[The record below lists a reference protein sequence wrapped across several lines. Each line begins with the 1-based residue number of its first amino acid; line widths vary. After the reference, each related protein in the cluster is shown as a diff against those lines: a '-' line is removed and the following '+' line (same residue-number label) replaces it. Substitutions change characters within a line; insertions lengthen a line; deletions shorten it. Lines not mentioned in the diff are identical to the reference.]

1 MYTNFIGYIC
11 KDILSTLSNS
21 YIMRRNHY
29 IIIIAAL
36 ILSLMACNRKPI
48 TTQEQSKAERLLNV
62 ASELTAMSRPDSA
75 LTLLD
80 SVLNLNGI
88 DDTVHAMA
96 VGEKANNMLIL
107 GRMADALPLC
117 RQAIS
122 EGERIGSDEVLINQ
136 YSTCGIVYRRLGLA
150 DSAMWAYQHGIEVSK
165 RVGLKDY
172 VANLYNNIAVMY
184 VETDRLREGISYA
197 DEAMRWA
204 TEANDTIELF
214 SALATKAS
222 ALLKQ
227 DNYRDAR
234 QTIAPHFDEILST
247 GSTPLALKTASPMLQ
262 SCVKLG
268 LLDEADRYLRQL
280 QPVMQKVEPASNG
293 SLGILEI
300 EAALMH
306 ARHNYKDEL
315 ALWNRIETLC
325 KTNQGVPQ
333 QRIMWSKAEC
343 MRLTGNTADALRY
356 MIEAYNI
363 ADSTKNSGVSRQLSE
378 FSVRYNT
385 QQKELQ
391 IVKLSKEKATERAR
405 FMTVVLVLAITT
417 MLLAFGIVVILYKRR
432 IANQRY
438 ELNLRRKYIE
448 GLESERARLARELHD
463 GVCNDLLGLQMLMAT
478 GDKQQTIPILKDIM
492 IGVRQISHDL
502 MPPRFAHADI
512 AQVAADYVTHYPL
525 ANCNINFQ
533 STDTDRWKH
542 IDQAKAFEIYRIIQE
557 LMGNIAKHAKAHII
571 NVSMTYEKWG
581 QIVLAV
587 ENDGAEPQLK
597 DSANGIGL
605 HTTADRVLAMNG
617 EIKRSEA
624 NGMYKV
630 EIKLN

>member
-1 MYTNFIGYIC
+1 
-11 KDILSTLSNS
+11 
-21 YIMRRNHY
+21 MRRHLNL
-29 IIIIAAL
+29 IIFATL
-36 ILSLMACNRKPI
+36 IVSLAACNSKP
-48 TTQEQSKAERLLNV
+48 TVTQEQSKAESLLNA

-122 EGERIGSDEVLINQ
+122 EGERIGNDEVLINQ

-172 VANLYNNIAVMY
+172 VANLYNNIAVMF
-184 VETDRLREGISYA
+184 VETDRLKEGISYA
-197 DEAMRWA
+197 EEATRWA
-204 TEANDTIELF
+204 TEAKDTVELF

-227 DNYRDAR
+227 NDYKGAR
-234 QTIAPHFDEILST
+234 HTIVPHFDEILGT

-268 LLDEADRYLRQL
+268 LIDEADSYLRKL

-306 ARHNYKDEL
+306 AQHNYMGEL

-343 MRLTGNTADALRY
+343 MRLTGNTNEALRY
-356 MIEAYNI
+356 MREAYNI
-363 ADSTKNSGVSRQLSE
+363 ADSTKNSDVNRQLSE

-391 IVKLSKEKATERAR
+391 IVKLNQEKATERAR
-405 FMTVVLVLAITT
+405 LMTVVLVLAVTS
-417 MLLAFGIVVILYKRR
+417 MLLAFGIILILYKRR

-463 GVCNDLLGLQMLMAT
+463 GVCNDLLGLQILMT
-478 GDKQQTIPILKDIM
+478 TSDKEQTIPILKDIM

-512 AQVAADYVTHYPL
+512 AKVAADYVTHYPL
-525 ANCNINFQ
+525 ANCKINFQ
-533 STDTDRWKH
+533 ATDTDRWQH
-542 IDQAKAFEIYRIIQE
+542 IDQAKAFEIYRIVQE
-557 LMGNIAKHAKAHII
+557 LMGNIAKHANAHII
-571 NVSMTYEKWG
+571 NVYMTYEKCG
-581 QIVLAV
+581 QIVLEV
-587 ENDGAEPQLK
+587 ENDGTQPQLK
-597 DSANGIGL
+597 DSTNGIGL
-605 HTTADRVLAMNG
+605 YTTTDRVLGMNG
-617 EIKRSEA
+617 EIKRSET

-630 EIKLN
+630 EIKLNS

>member
-1 MYTNFIGYIC
+1 
-11 KDILSTLSNS
+11 
-21 YIMRRNHY
+21 MRRHLRL
-29 IIIIAAL
+29 IIFATL
-36 ILSLMACNRKPI
+36 IVSLAACNSKP
-48 TTQEQSKAERLLNV
+48 TVTQEQSKAESLLNA

-122 EGERIGSDEVLINQ
+122 EGERIGNDEVLINQ

-172 VANLYNNIAVMY
+172 VANLYNNIAVMF
-184 VETDRLREGISYA
+184 VETDRLKEGISYA
-197 DEAMRWA
+197 EEATRWA
-204 TEANDTIELF
+204 TEAKDTVELF

-227 DNYRDAR
+227 NDYKGAR
-234 QTIAPHFDEILST
+234 HTIVPHFDEILGT

-268 LLDEADRYLRQL
+268 LIDEADSYLRKL

-306 ARHNYKDEL
+306 AQHNYMGEL

-343 MRLTGNTADALRY
+343 MRLTGNTNEALRY
-356 MIEAYNI
+356 MREAYNI
-363 ADSTKNSGVSRQLSE
+363 ADSTKNSDVNRHLSE

-391 IVKLSKEKATERAR
+391 IVKLNQEKATERAR
-405 FMTVVLVLAITT
+405 LMTIVLVLAVTS
-417 MLLAFGIVVILYKRR
+417 MLLAFGIVLILYKRR

-463 GVCNDLLGLQMLMAT
+463 GVCNDLLGLQILMT
-478 GDKQQTIPILKDIM
+478 TSDKEQTIPILKDIM

-512 AQVAADYVTHYPL
+512 AKVAADYVTHYPL
-525 ANCNINFQ
+525 ANCKINFQ
-533 STDTDRWKH
+533 ATDTDRWQH
-542 IDQAKAFEIYRIIQE
+542 IDQAKAFEIYRIVQE
-557 LMGNIAKHAKAHII
+557 LMGNIAKHANAHII
-571 NVSMTYEKWG
+571 NVYMTYEKWG
-581 QIVLAV
+581 QIVLEV
-587 ENDGAEPQLK
+587 ENDGAQPQLK
-597 DSANGIGL
+597 DSTNGIGL
-605 HTTADRVLAMNG
+605 YTTTDRVLGMNG
-617 EIKRSEA
+617 EIKRSEN

-630 EIKLN
+630 EIKLNS

>member
-1 MYTNFIGYIC
+1 
-11 KDILSTLSNS
+11 
-21 YIMRRNHY
+21 MRRHLHL
-29 IIIIAAL
+29 IILATL
-36 ILSLMACNRKPI
+36 IVSLAACNSKP
-48 TTQEQSKAERLLNV
+48 TVTQEQSKAESLLNA

-107 GRMADALPLC
+107 GRMTDALPLC

-172 VANLYNNIAVMY
+172 VANLYNNIAVMF
-184 VETDRLREGISYA
+184 VETDRLKEGISYA
-197 DEAMRWA
+197 EEATRWA
-204 TEANDTIELF
+204 TEAKDTVELF

-227 DNYRDAR
+227 NDYKGAR
-234 QTIAPHFDEILST
+234 HTIVPHFDEILGT

-268 LLDEADRYLRQL
+268 LIDEADSYLRKL

-306 ARHNYKDEL
+306 AQHNYMGEL

-343 MRLTGNTADALRY
+343 MRLTGNTNEALRY
-356 MIEAYNI
+356 MREAYNI
-363 ADSTKNSGVSRQLSE
+363 ADSTKNSDVNRQLSE

-391 IVKLSKEKATERAR
+391 IVKLNQEKATERAR
-405 FMTVVLVLAITT
+405 LMTVVLVLAVTS
-417 MLLAFGIVVILYKRR
+417 MLLAFGIVLILYKRR

-463 GVCNDLLGLQMLMAT
+463 GVCNDLLGLQILMT
-478 GDKQQTIPILKDIM
+478 TSDKEQTIPILKDIM

-512 AQVAADYVTHYPL
+512 AKVAADYVTHYPL
-525 ANCNINFQ
+525 TNCKINFQ
-533 STDTDRWKH
+533 ATDTDRWQH
-542 IDQAKAFEIYRIIQE
+542 IDQAKAFEIYRIVQE
-557 LMGNIAKHAKAHII
+557 LMGNIAKHANAHII
-571 NVSMTYEKWG
+571 NVYMTYEKWG
-581 QIVLAV
+581 QIVLEV
-587 ENDGAEPQLK
+587 ENDGAQPQLK
-597 DSANGIGL
+597 DSTNGIGL
-605 HTTADRVLAMNG
+605 YTTTDRVLGMNG
-617 EIKRSEA
+617 EIKRSET

-630 EIKLN
+630 EIKLNS

>member
-1 MYTNFIGYIC
+1 
-11 KDILSTLSNS
+11 
-21 YIMRRNHY
+21 MRRHLRL
-29 IIIIAAL
+29 IILATL
-36 ILSLMACNRKPI
+36 IVSLAACNSKP
-48 TTQEQSKAERLLNV
+48 TVTQEQSKAESLLNA

-122 EGERIGSDEVLINQ
+122 EGERIGNDEVLINQ

-172 VANLYNNIAVMY
+172 VANLYNNIAVMF
-184 VETDRLREGISYA
+184 VETDRLKEGISYA
-197 DEAMRWA
+197 EEATRWA
-204 TEANDTIELF
+204 TEAKDTVELF

-227 DNYRDAR
+227 NDYKGAR
-234 QTIAPHFDEILST
+234 HTIVPHFDEILGT

-268 LLDEADRYLRQL
+268 LIDEADSYLRKL

-306 ARHNYKDEL
+306 AQHNYMGEL

-343 MRLTGNTADALRY
+343 MRLTGNTNEALRY
-356 MIEAYNI
+356 MREAYNI
-363 ADSTKNSGVSRQLSE
+363 ADSTKNSDVNRQLSE

-391 IVKLSKEKATERAR
+391 IVKLNQEKATERAR
-405 FMTVVLVLAITT
+405 LMTVVLVLAVTS
-417 MLLAFGIVVILYKRR
+417 MLLTFGIVLILYKRR

-463 GVCNDLLGLQMLMAT
+463 GVCNDLLGLQILMT
-478 GDKQQTIPILKDIM
+478 TSDKEQTIPILKDIM

-512 AQVAADYVTHYPL
+512 AKVAADYVTHYPL
-525 ANCNINFQ
+525 ANCKINFQ
-533 STDTDRWKH
+533 ATDTDRWQH
-542 IDQAKAFEIYRIIQE
+542 IDQAKAFEIYRIVQE
-557 LMGNIAKHAKAHII
+557 LMGNIAKHANAHII

-581 QIVLAV
+581 QIVLEV
-587 ENDGAEPQLK
+587 ENDGALPQLK
-597 DSANGIGL
+597 DSPNGIGL
-605 HTTADRVLAMNG
+605 YTTTDRVLGMNG
-617 EIKRSEA
+617 EIKRSET

-630 EIKLN
+630 EIKLNS

>member
-1 MYTNFIGYIC
+1 
-11 KDILSTLSNS
+11 
-21 YIMRRNHY
+21 MRRHLNL
-29 IIIIAAL
+29 IIIATL
-36 ILSLMACNRKPI
+36 IVSLAACNSKP
-48 TTQEQSKAERLLNV
+48 TVTQEQSKAESLLNA

-172 VANLYNNIAVMY
+172 VANLYNNIAVMF
-184 VETDRLREGISYA
+184 VETDRLKEGISYA
-197 DEAMRWA
+197 EEATRWA
-204 TEANDTIELF
+204 TEAKDTVELF

-227 DNYRDAR
+227 NDYKGAR
-234 QTIAPHFDEILST
+234 HTIVPHFDEILGT

-268 LLDEADRYLRQL
+268 LIDEADSYLRKL

-306 ARHNYKDEL
+306 AQHNYMGEL

-343 MRLTGNTADALRY
+343 MRLTGNTNEALRY
-356 MIEAYNI
+356 MREAYNI
-363 ADSTKNSGVSRQLSE
+363 ADSTKNSDVNRQLSE

-391 IVKLSKEKATERAR
+391 IVKLNQEKATERAR
-405 FMTVVLVLAITT
+405 LMTVVLVLAVTS
-417 MLLAFGIVVILYKRR
+417 MLLAFGIVLILYKRR

-463 GVCNDLLGLQMLMAT
+463 GVCNDLLGLQILMT
-478 GDKQQTIPILKDIM
+478 TSDKEQTIPILKDIM

-512 AQVAADYVTHYPL
+512 AKVAADYVTHYPL
-525 ANCNINFQ
+525 TNCKINFQ
-533 STDTDRWKH
+533 ATDTDRWQH
-542 IDQAKAFEIYRIIQE
+542 IDQAKAFEIYRIVQE
-557 LMGNIAKHAKAHII
+557 LMGNIAKHANANII
-571 NVSMTYEKWG
+571 NVYMTYEKWG
-581 QIVLAV
+581 QIVLEV
-587 ENDGAEPQLK
+587 ENDGAQPQLK
-597 DSANGIGL
+597 DSTNGIGL
-605 HTTADRVLAMNG
+605 YTTTDRVLGMNG
-617 EIKRSEA
+617 EIKRSET

-630 EIKLN
+630 EIKLNS

>member
-1 MYTNFIGYIC
+1 
-11 KDILSTLSNS
+11 
-21 YIMRRNHY
+21 MRRHLRL
-29 IIIIAAL
+29 IILATL
-36 ILSLMACNRKPI
+36 IVSLAACNSKP
-48 TTQEQSKAERLLNV
+48 TVTQEQSKAESLLNA

-122 EGERIGSDEVLINQ
+122 EGERIGNDEVLINQ

-172 VANLYNNIAVMY
+172 VANLYNNIAVMF
-184 VETDRLREGISYA
+184 VETDRLKEGISYA
-197 DEAMRWA
+197 EEATRWA
-204 TEANDTIELF
+204 TEAKDTVELF

-227 DNYRDAR
+227 NDYKGAR
-234 QTIAPHFDEILST
+234 HTIVPHFDEILGT

-262 SCVKLG
+262 SCIKLG
-268 LLDEADRYLRQL
+268 LIGEADSYLRKL

-306 ARHNYKDEL
+306 AQHNYMGEL

-343 MRLTGNTADALRY
+343 MRLTGNTNEALRY
-356 MIEAYNI
+356 MREAYNI
-363 ADSTKNSGVSRQLSE
+363 ADSTKNSDVNRQLSE

-391 IVKLSKEKATERAR
+391 IVKLNQEKATERAR
-405 FMTVVLVLAITT
+405 LMTVVLVLAVTS
-417 MLLAFGIVVILYKRR
+417 MLLAFGIVLILYKRR

-463 GVCNDLLGLQMLMAT
+463 GVCNDLLGLQILMT
-478 GDKQQTIPILKDIM
+478 TSDKEQTIPILKDIM

-512 AQVAADYVTHYPL
+512 AKVAADYVTHYPL
-525 ANCNINFQ
+525 ANCKINFHA
-533 STDTDRWKH
+533 TDTERWQH
-542 IDQAKAFEIYRIIQE
+542 IDQAKAFEIYRIVQE
-557 LMGNIAKHAKAHII
+557 LMGNIAKHANAHII
-571 NVSMTYEKWG
+571 NVYMTYEKWG
-581 QIVLAV
+581 QIVLEV
-587 ENDGAEPQLK
+587 ENDGAQPQLK
-597 DSANGIGL
+597 DSTNGIGL
-605 HTTADRVLAMNG
+605 YTTTDRVLGMNG
-617 EIKRSEA
+617 EIKRSET

-630 EIKLN
+630 EIKLNS

>member
-1 MYTNFIGYIC
+1 
-11 KDILSTLSNS
+11 
-21 YIMRRNHY
+21 MRRHLRL
-29 IIIIAAL
+29 IILATLIA
-36 ILSLMACNRKPI
+36 SLAACNSKP
-48 TTQEQSKAERLLNV
+48 TVTQEQSKAESLLNA

-122 EGERIGSDEVLINQ
+122 EGERIGNDEVLINQ

-172 VANLYNNIAVMY
+172 VANLYNNIAVMF
-184 VETDRLREGISYA
+184 VETDRLKEGISYA
-197 DEAMRWA
+197 EEATRWA
-204 TEANDTIELF
+204 TEAKDTVELF

-227 DNYRDAR
+227 NDYKGAR
-234 QTIAPHFDEILST
+234 QTIAPHFDKILGT

-268 LLDEADRYLRQL
+268 LIDEADSYLRKL

-306 ARHNYKDEL
+306 AQHNYMGEL

-343 MRLTGNTADALRY
+343 MRLTGNTNEALRY
-356 MIEAYNI
+356 MREAYNI
-363 ADSTKNSGVSRQLSE
+363 ADSTKNSNVNRQLSE

-391 IVKLSKEKATERAR
+391 IVKLNQEKATERAR
-405 FMTVVLVLAITT
+405 LMTIVLVLAVTS
-417 MLLAFGIVVILYKRR
+417 MLLAFGIILILYKRR

-463 GVCNDLLGLQMLMAT
+463 GVCNDLLGLQILMT
-478 GDKQQTIPILKDIM
+478 TSDKEQTIPILKDIM

-512 AQVAADYVTHYPL
+512 AKVAADYVTHYPL
-525 ANCNINFQ
+525 ANCKINFQ
-533 STDTDRWKH
+533 ATDTDRWQH
-542 IDQAKAFEIYRIIQE
+542 IDQAKAFEIYRIVQE
-557 LMGNIAKHAKAHII
+557 LMGNIAKHANAHII

-581 QIVLAV
+581 QIVLEV
-587 ENDGAEPQLK
+587 ENDGAQPQLK
-597 DSANGIGL
+597 DSPNGIGL
-605 HTTADRVLAMNG
+605 YTTTDRVLGMNG
-617 EIKRSEA
+617 EIKRSET

-630 EIKLN
+630 EIKLNS

>member
-1 MYTNFIGYIC
+1 
-11 KDILSTLSNS
+11 
-21 YIMRRNHY
+21 MRRHLHL
-29 IIIIAAL
+29 IILATL
-36 ILSLMACNRKPI
+36 IVSLAACNSKP
-48 TTQEQSKAERLLNV
+48 TVTQEQSKAESLLNA

-80 SVLNLNGI
+80 SVLSLNGI

-96 VGEKANNMLIL
+96 IGEKANNMLIL

-122 EGERIGSDEVLINQ
+122 EGERIRNDEILINQ

-172 VANLYNNIAVMY
+172 VANLYNNIAVMF
-184 VETDRLREGISYA
+184 VETDRLKEGISYA
-197 DEAMRWA
+197 EEATRWA
-204 TEANDTIELF
+204 TEAKDTVELF

-227 DNYRDAR
+227 NDYKGAR
-234 QTIAPHFDEILST
+234 QTIAPHFDEILGT

-262 SCVKLG
+262 SCIKLG
-268 LLDEADRYLRQL
+268 LIDEADSYLRKL

-306 ARHNYKDEL
+306 AQHNYMGEL

-343 MRLTGNTADALRY
+343 MRLTGNTNEALRY
-356 MIEAYNI
+356 MREAYNI
-363 ADSTKNSGVSRQLSE
+363 ADSTKNSDVNRQLSE

-391 IVKLSKEKATERAR
+391 IVKLNQEKATERAR
-405 FMTVVLVLAITT
+405 LMTVVLVLAVTS
-417 MLLAFGIVVILYKRR
+417 MLLAFGIVLILYKRR

-463 GVCNDLLGLQMLMAT
+463 GVCNDLLGLQILMT
-478 GDKQQTIPILKDIM
+478 TSDKEQTIPILKDIM

-512 AQVAADYVTHYPL
+512 AKVAADYVTHYPL
-525 ANCNINFQ
+525 ANCKINFQ
-533 STDTDRWKH
+533 ATDTDRWQH
-542 IDQAKAFEIYRIIQE
+542 IDQAKAFEIYRIVQE
-557 LMGNIAKHAKAHII
+557 LMGNIAKHANAHII

-581 QIVLAV
+581 QIVLEV
-587 ENDGAEPQLK
+587 ENDGAQPQLN
-597 DSANGIGL
+597 DSPNGIGL
-605 HTTADRVLAMNG
+605 YTTTDRVLGMNG
-617 EIKRSEA
+617 EIKRSET

-630 EIKLN
+630 EIKLNS

>member
-1 MYTNFIGYIC
+1 
-11 KDILSTLSNS
+11 
-21 YIMRRNHY
+21 MRRHLRL
-29 IIIIAAL
+29 IILATL
-36 ILSLMACNRKPI
+36 IVSLAACNSKP
-48 TTQEQSKAERLLNV
+48 TVTQEQSKAESLLNA

-172 VANLYNNIAVMY
+172 VANLYNNIAVMF
-184 VETDRLREGISYA
+184 VETDRLKEGISYA
-197 DEAMRWA
+197 EEATRWA
-204 TEANDTIELF
+204 TEAKDTVELF

-227 DNYRDAR
+227 NDYKGAR
-234 QTIAPHFDEILST
+234 HTIVPHFDEILGT

-262 SCVKLG
+262 SCIKLG
-268 LLDEADRYLRQL
+268 LIDEADSYLRKL

-306 ARHNYKDEL
+306 AQHNYMGEL

-343 MRLTGNTADALRY
+343 MRLTGNTNEALRY
-356 MIEAYNI
+356 MREAYNI
-363 ADSTKNSGVSRQLSE
+363 ADSTKNSDVNRQLSE

-391 IVKLSKEKATERAR
+391 IVKLNQEKATERAR
-405 FMTVVLVLAITT
+405 LMTVVLVLAVTS
-417 MLLAFGIVVILYKRR
+417 MLLAFGIILILYKRR

-463 GVCNDLLGLQMLMAT
+463 GVCNDLLGLQILMT
-478 GDKQQTIPILKDIM
+478 TSDKEQTIPILKDIM

-512 AQVAADYVTHYPL
+512 AKVAADYVTHYPL
-525 ANCNINFQ
+525 ANCKINFQ
-533 STDTDRWKH
+533 ATDTDRWQH
-542 IDQAKAFEIYRIIQE
+542 IDQAKAFEIYRIVQE
-557 LMGNIAKHAKAHII
+557 LMGNIAKHANAHII
-571 NVSMTYEKWG
+571 NVYMTYEKWG
-581 QIVLAV
+581 QIVLEV
-587 ENDGAEPQLK
+587 ENDGAQPQLK
-597 DSANGIGL
+597 DSTNGIGL
-605 HTTADRVLAMNG
+605 YTTTDRVLGMNG
-617 EIKRSEA
+617 EIKRSQT

-630 EIKLN
+630 EIKLNS

>member
-1 MYTNFIGYIC
+1 
-11 KDILSTLSNS
+11 
-21 YIMRRNHY
+21 MRRHLRL
-29 IIIIAAL
+29 IILATL
-36 ILSLMACNRKPI
+36 IVSLAACNSKP
-48 TTQEQSKAERLLNV
+48 TVTQEQSKAESLLNA

-107 GRMADALPLC
+107 GRMTDALPLC

-172 VANLYNNIAVMY
+172 VANLYNNIAVMF
-184 VETDRLREGISYA
+184 VETDRLKEGISYA
-197 DEAMRWA
+197 EEATRWA
-204 TEANDTIELF
+204 TEAKDTVELF

-227 DNYRDAR
+227 NDYKGAR
-234 QTIAPHFDEILST
+234 HTIVPHFDEILGT

-262 SCVKLG
+262 SCIKLG
-268 LLDEADRYLRQL
+268 LIDEADSYLRKL
-280 QPVMQKVEPASNG
+280 QHVMQKVEPASNG

-306 ARHNYKDEL
+306 AQHNYMGEL

-343 MRLTGNTADALRY
+343 MRLTGNTNEALRY
-356 MIEAYNI
+356 MSEAYNI
-363 ADSTKNSGVSRQLSE
+363 ADSTKNSDVNRQLSE

-391 IVKLSKEKATERAR
+391 IVKLNQEKATERAR
-405 FMTVVLVLAITT
+405 LMTVVLVLAVTS
-417 MLLAFGIVVILYKRR
+417 MLLAFGIVLILYKRR

-448 GLESERARLARELHD
+448 GLENERARLARELHD
-463 GVCNDLLGLQMLMAT
+463 GVCNDLLGLQILMT
-478 GDKQQTIPILKDIM
+478 TSDKEQTIPILKDIM

-512 AQVAADYVTHYPL
+512 AKVAADYVTHYPL
-525 ANCNINFQ
+525 ANCKINFQ
-533 STDTDRWKH
+533 ATDTDRWQH
-542 IDQAKAFEIYRIIQE
+542 IDQAKAFEIYRIVQE
-557 LMGNIAKHAKAHII
+557 LMGNIAKHANAHII
-571 NVSMTYEKWG
+571 NVYMTYEKWE
-581 QIVLAV
+581 QIVLEV
-587 ENDGAEPQLK
+587 ENDGAQPQLK
-597 DSANGIGL
+597 DSTNGIGL
-605 HTTADRVLAMNG
+605 YTTTDRVLGMNG
-617 EIKRSEA
+617 EIKRSET

-630 EIKLN
+630 EIKLNS

>member
-1 MYTNFIGYIC
+1 
-11 KDILSTLSNS
+11 
-21 YIMRRNHY
+21 MRRHLRL
-29 IIIIAAL
+29 IILATL
-36 ILSLMACNRKPI
+36 IVSLAACNSKP
-48 TTQEQSKAERLLNV
+48 TVTQEQSKAESLLNA

-107 GRMADALPLC
+107 GRMTDALPLC

-122 EGERIGSDEVLINQ
+122 EGERIGNDEVLINQ

-172 VANLYNNIAVMY
+172 VANLYNNIAVMF
-184 VETDRLREGISYA
+184 VETDRLKEGISYA
-197 DEAMRWA
+197 EEATRWA
-204 TEANDTIELF
+204 TEAKDTVELF

-227 DNYRDAR
+227 NDYKGAR
-234 QTIAPHFDEILST
+234 HTIVPHFDEILGT

-262 SCVKLG
+262 SCIKLG
-268 LLDEADRYLRQL
+268 LIDEADSYLRKL

-306 ARHNYKDEL
+306 AQHNYMGEL

-343 MRLTGNTADALRY
+343 MRLTGNTNEALRY
-356 MIEAYNI
+356 MREAYNI
-363 ADSTKNSGVSRQLSE
+363 ADSTKNSDVNRQLSE

-391 IVKLSKEKATERAR
+391 IVKLNQEKATERAR
-405 FMTVVLVLAITT
+405 LMTVVLVLAVTS
-417 MLLAFGIVVILYKRR
+417 MLLAFGIVLILYKRR

-463 GVCNDLLGLQMLMAT
+463 GVCNDLLGLQILMT
-478 GDKQQTIPILKDIM
+478 TSDKEQTIPILKDIM

-512 AQVAADYVTHYPL
+512 AKVAADYVTHYPL
-525 ANCNINFQ
+525 ANCKINFQ
-533 STDTDRWKH
+533 ATDTDRWQH
-542 IDQAKAFEIYRIIQE
+542 IDQAKAFEIYRIVQE
-557 LMGNIAKHAKAHII
+557 LMGNIAKHANAHII
-571 NVSMTYEKWG
+571 NVYMTYEKWG
-581 QIVLAV
+581 QIVLEI
-587 ENDGAEPQLK
+587 ENDGDQPQLK
-597 DSANGIGL
+597 DSTNGIGL
-605 HTTADRVLAMNG
+605 YTTTDRVLGMNG
-617 EIKRSEA
+617 EIKRSQT

-630 EIKLN
+630 EIKLNS

>member
-1 MYTNFIGYIC
+1 
-11 KDILSTLSNS
+11 
-21 YIMRRNHY
+21 MRRHLNL
-29 IIIIAAL
+29 IIFATL
-36 ILSLMACNRKPI
+36 IVSLAACNSKP
-48 TTQEQSKAERLLNV
+48 TVTQEQSKAESLLNA

-122 EGERIGSDEVLINQ
+122 EGERIGNDEVLINQ

-172 VANLYNNIAVMY
+172 VANLYNNIAVMF
-184 VETDRLREGISYA
+184 VETDRLKEGISYA
-197 DEAMRWA
+197 EEATRWA
-204 TEANDTIELF
+204 TEAKDTVELF

-227 DNYRDAR
+227 NDYKGAR
-234 QTIAPHFDEILST
+234 HTIVPHFDEILGT

-262 SCVKLG
+262 SCIKLG
-268 LLDEADRYLRQL
+268 LIDEADSYLRKL

-293 SLGILEI
+293 SLSILEI

-306 ARHNYKDEL
+306 AQHNYKGEL

-343 MRLTGNTADALRY
+343 MRLTGNTNEALRY
-356 MIEAYNI
+356 MREAYNI
-363 ADSTKNSGVSRQLSE
+363 ADSTKNSDVNRQLSE

-391 IVKLSKEKATERAR
+391 IVKLNQEKATERAR
-405 FMTVVLVLAITT
+405 LMTVVLVLAVTS
-417 MLLAFGIVVILYKRR
+417 MLLAFGIVLILYKRR

-463 GVCNDLLGLQMLMAT
+463 GVCNDLLGLQILMT
-478 GDKQQTIPILKDIM
+478 TSDKEQTIPILKDIM

-512 AQVAADYVTHYPL
+512 AKVAADYVTHYPL
-525 ANCNINFQ
+525 ANCKINFQ
-533 STDTDRWKH
+533 ATDTDRWQH
-542 IDQAKAFEIYRIIQE
+542 IDQAKAFEIYRIVQE
-557 LMGNIAKHAKAHII
+557 LMGNIAKHANAHII

-581 QIVLAV
+581 QIVLEV
-587 ENDGAEPQLK
+587 ENDGAQPQLK
-597 DSANGIGL
+597 DSPNGIGL
-605 HTTADRVLAMNG
+605 YTTTDRVLGMNG
-617 EIKRSEA
+617 EIKRSET

-630 EIKLN
+630 EIKLNS

>member
-1 MYTNFIGYIC
+1 
-11 KDILSTLSNS
+11 
-21 YIMRRNHY
+21 MRRHLNL
-29 IIIIAAL
+29 IIFATL
-36 ILSLMACNRKPI
+36 IVSLAACNSKP
-48 TTQEQSKAERLLNV
+48 TVTQEQSKAESLLNA

-122 EGERIGSDEVLINQ
+122 EGERIGNDEVLINQ

-172 VANLYNNIAVMY
+172 VANLYNNIAVMF
-184 VETDRLREGISYA
+184 VETDRLKEGISYA
-197 DEAMRWA
+197 EEATRWA
-204 TEANDTIELF
+204 TEAKDTVELF

-227 DNYRDAR
+227 NDYKGAR
-234 QTIAPHFDEILST
+234 HTIVPHFDEILGT

-262 SCVKLG
+262 SCIKLG
-268 LLDEADRYLRQL
+268 LIDEADSYLRKL

-306 ARHNYKDEL
+306 AQHNYMGEL

-343 MRLTGNTADALRY
+343 MRLTGNTNEALRY
-356 MIEAYNI
+356 MREAYNI
-363 ADSTKNSGVSRQLSE
+363 ADSTKNSDVNRQLSE

-391 IVKLSKEKATERAR
+391 IVKLNQEKATERAR
-405 FMTVVLVLAITT
+405 LMTVVLVLAVTSI
-417 MLLAFGIVVILYKRR
+417 LLAFGIVLILYKRR

-463 GVCNDLLGLQMLMAT
+463 GVCNDLLGLQILMT
-478 GDKQQTIPILKDIM
+478 TSDKEQTIPILKDIM

-512 AQVAADYVTHYPL
+512 AKVAADYVTHYPL
-525 ANCNINFQ
+525 ANCKINFQ
-533 STDTDRWKH
+533 ATDTDRWQH
-542 IDQAKAFEIYRIIQE
+542 IDQAKAFEIYRIVQE
-557 LMGNIAKHAKAHII
+557 LMGNIAKHANAHII

-581 QIVLAV
+581 QIVLEV
-587 ENDGAEPQLK
+587 ENDGAQPQLK
-597 DSANGIGL
+597 DSPNGIGL
-605 HTTADRVLAMNG
+605 YTTTDRVLGMNG
-617 EIKRSEA
+617 EIKRSET

-630 EIKLN
+630 EIKLNS

>member
-1 MYTNFIGYIC
+1 
-11 KDILSTLSNS
+11 
-21 YIMRRNHY
+21 MRRHLRL
-29 IIIIAAL
+29 IILTTL
-36 ILSLMACNRKPI
+36 IVSLAACNSKP
-48 TTQEQSKAERLLNV
+48 TVTQEQSKAESLLNA

-107 GRMADALPLC
+107 GRMTDALPLC

-122 EGERIGSDEVLINQ
+122 EGERIGNDEVLINQ

-172 VANLYNNIAVMY
+172 VANLYNNIAVMF
-184 VETDRLREGISYA
+184 VETDRLKEGISYA
-197 DEAMRWA
+197 EEAKRWA
-204 TEANDTIELF
+204 TEAKDTVELF

-227 DNYRDAR
+227 NDYKGAR
-234 QTIAPHFDEILST
+234 HTIVPHFDEILGT

-262 SCVKLG
+262 SCIKLG
-268 LLDEADRYLRQL
+268 LIDEADSYLRKL

-306 ARHNYKDEL
+306 AQHNYMGEL

-343 MRLTGNTADALRY
+343 MRLTGNTNEALRY
-356 MIEAYNI
+356 MREAYNI
-363 ADSTKNSGVSRQLSE
+363 ADSTKNSDVNRQLSE

-391 IVKLSKEKATERAR
+391 IVKLNQEKATERAR
-405 FMTVVLVLAITT
+405 LMTVVLVLAVTS
-417 MLLAFGIVVILYKRR
+417 MLLAFGIVLILYKRR

-463 GVCNDLLGLQMLMAT
+463 GVCNDLLGLQILMT
-478 GDKQQTIPILKDIM
+478 TSDKEQTIPILKDIM

-512 AQVAADYVTHYPL
+512 AKVAADYVTHYPL
-525 ANCNINFQ
+525 ANCKINFQ
-533 STDTDRWKH
+533 ATDTDRWQH
-542 IDQAKAFEIYRIIQE
+542 IDQAKAFEIYRIVQE
-557 LMGNIAKHAKAHII
+557 LMGNIAKHANAHII
-571 NVSMTYEKWG
+571 NVYMTYEKWG
-581 QIVLAV
+581 QIVLEV
-587 ENDGAEPQLK
+587 ENDGAQPQLK
-597 DSANGIGL
+597 DSTNGIGL
-605 HTTADRVLAMNG
+605 YTTTDRVLGMNG
-617 EIKRSEA
+617 EIKRSET

-630 EIKLN
+630 EIKLNS

>member
-1 MYTNFIGYIC
+1 
-11 KDILSTLSNS
+11 
-21 YIMRRNHY
+21 MRRHLNL
-29 IIIIAAL
+29 IIFATL
-36 ILSLMACNRKPI
+36 IVSLAACNSKP
-48 TTQEQSKAERLLNV
+48 TVTQEQSKAESLLNA

-122 EGERIGSDEVLINQ
+122 EGERIGNDEVLINQ

-172 VANLYNNIAVMY
+172 VANLYNNIAVMF
-184 VETDRLREGISYA
+184 VETDRLKEGISYA
-197 DEAMRWA
+197 EEATRWA
-204 TEANDTIELF
+204 TEAKDTVELF

-227 DNYRDAR
+227 NDYKGAR
-234 QTIAPHFDEILST
+234 QTIVPHFDEILRT

-262 SCVKLG
+262 SCIKLG
-268 LLDEADRYLRQL
+268 LIDEADSYLRKL

-306 ARHNYKDEL
+306 AQHNYMGEL

-343 MRLTGNTADALRY
+343 MRLTGNTNEALRY
-356 MIEAYNI
+356 MREAYNI
-363 ADSTKNSGVSRQLSE
+363 ADSTKNSDVNRQLSE

-391 IVKLSKEKATERAR
+391 IVKLNQEKATERAR
-405 FMTVVLVLAITT
+405 LMTVVLVLAVTS
-417 MLLAFGIVVILYKRR
+417 MLLAFGIVLILYKRR

-448 GLESERARLARELHD
+448 GLENERARLARELHD
-463 GVCNDLLGLQMLMAT
+463 GVCNDLLGLQILMT
-478 GDKQQTIPILKDIM
+478 TSDKEQTIPILKDIM

-512 AQVAADYVTHYPL
+512 AKVAADYVTHYPL
-525 ANCNINFQ
+525 ANCKINFQ
-533 STDTDRWKH
+533 ATDTDRWQH
-542 IDQAKAFEIYRIIQE
+542 IDQAKAFEIYRIVQE
-557 LMGNIAKHAKAHII
+557 LMGNIAKHANAHII
-571 NVSMTYEKWG
+571 NVAMTYEKCG
-581 QIVLAV
+581 QIVLEV
-587 ENDGAEPQLK
+587 ENDGTQPQLK
-597 DSANGIGL
+597 DSTNGIGL
-605 HTTADRVLAMNG
+605 YTTTDRVLGMNG
-617 EIKRSEA
+617 EIKRSET

-630 EIKLN
+630 EIKLNS

>member
-1 MYTNFIGYIC
+1 
-11 KDILSTLSNS
+11 
-21 YIMRRNHY
+21 MRRHLNL
-29 IIIIAAL
+29 IIFATL
-36 ILSLMACNRKPI
+36 IVSLAACNSKP
-48 TTQEQSKAERLLNV
+48 TVTQEQSKAESLLNA

-122 EGERIGSDEVLINQ
+122 EGERIGNDEVLINQ

-172 VANLYNNIAVMY
+172 VANLYNNIAVMF
-184 VETDRLREGISYA
+184 VETDRLKEGISYA
-197 DEAMRWA
+197 EEATQWA
-204 TEANDTIELF
+204 TEAKDTVELF

-227 DNYRDAR
+227 NDYKGAR
-234 QTIAPHFDEILST
+234 QTIAPHFDEILGT

-262 SCVKLG
+262 SCIKLG
-268 LLDEADRYLRQL
+268 LIDEADSYLRKL

-306 ARHNYKDEL
+306 AQHNYMGEL
-315 ALWNRIETLC
+315 ALWNQIETLC

-343 MRLTGNTADALRY
+343 MRLTGNTNEALRY
-356 MIEAYNI
+356 MREAYNI
-363 ADSTKNSGVSRQLSE
+363 ADSTKNSDVNRQLSE

-391 IVKLSKEKATERAR
+391 IVKLNQEKATERAR
-405 FMTVVLVLAITT
+405 LMTVVLVLAVTS
-417 MLLAFGIVVILYKRR
+417 MLLAFGIILILYKRR

-463 GVCNDLLGLQMLMAT
+463 GVCNDLLGLQILMT
-478 GDKQQTIPILKDIM
+478 TSDKEQTIPILKDIM

-512 AQVAADYVTHYPL
+512 AKVAADYVTHYPL
-525 ANCNINFQ
+525 ANCKINFQ
-533 STDTDRWKH
+533 VTDTDRWQH
-542 IDQAKAFEIYRIIQE
+542 IDQAKAFEIYRIVQE
-557 LMGNIAKHAKAHII
+557 LMGNIAKHANAHII
-571 NVSMTYEKWG
+571 NVYMTYEKWG
-581 QIVLAV
+581 QIVLEV
-587 ENDGAEPQLK
+587 ENDGALPQLK
-597 DSANGIGL
+597 DSPNGIGL
-605 HTTADRVLAMNG
+605 YTTTDRVLGMNG
-617 EIKRSEA
+617 EIKRSET

-630 EIKLN
+630 EIKLNS

>member
-1 MYTNFIGYIC
+1 
-11 KDILSTLSNS
+11 
-21 YIMRRNHY
+21 MRRHLNL
-29 IIIIAAL
+29 IIFATL
-36 ILSLMACNRKPI
+36 IVSLAACNSKP
-48 TTQEQSKAERLLNV
+48 TVTQEQSKAESLLNA

-122 EGERIGSDEVLINQ
+122 EGERIGNDEVLINQ

-172 VANLYNNIAVMY
+172 VANLYNNIAVMF
-184 VETDRLREGISYA
+184 VETDRLKEGISYA
-197 DEAMRWA
+197 EEATRWA
-204 TEANDTIELF
+204 TEAKDTVELF

-227 DNYRDAR
+227 NDYKGAR
-234 QTIAPHFDEILST
+234 QTIVPHFDEILGT

-268 LLDEADRYLRQL
+268 LIDETDSYLRKL

-300 EAALMH
+300 EATLMH
-306 ARHNYKDEL
+306 AQHNYMGEL

-343 MRLTGNTADALRY
+343 MRLTGNTNEALRY
-356 MIEAYNI
+356 MREAYNI
-363 ADSTKNSGVSRQLSE
+363 ADSTKNSDVNRQLSE

-391 IVKLSKEKATERAR
+391 IVKLNQEKATERAR
-405 FMTVVLVLAITT
+405 LMTVVLVLAVTS
-417 MLLAFGIVVILYKRR
+417 MLLAFGIVLILYKRR

-463 GVCNDLLGLQMLMAT
+463 GVCNDLLGLQILMT
-478 GDKQQTIPILKDIM
+478 TSDKEQTIPILKDIM

-512 AQVAADYVTHYPL
+512 AKVAADYVTHYPL
-525 ANCNINFQ
+525 ANCKINFQ
-533 STDTDRWKH
+533 ATDTDRWQH
-542 IDQAKAFEIYRIIQE
+542 IDQAKAFEIYRIVQE
-557 LMGNIAKHAKAHII
+557 LMGNIAKHANAHII

-581 QIVLAV
+581 LIVLEV
-587 ENDGAEPQLK
+587 ENDGAQPQLK
-597 DSANGIGL
+597 DSPNGIGL
-605 HTTADRVLAMNG
+605 YTTTDRVLGMNG
-617 EIKRSEA
+617 EIKRSETK
-624 NGMYKV
+624 GMYKV
-630 EIKLN
+630 EIKLNS

>member
-1 MYTNFIGYIC
+1 
-11 KDILSTLSNS
+11 
-21 YIMRRNHY
+21 MRRHLNL
-29 IIIIAAL
+29 IIFATL
-36 ILSLMACNRKPI
+36 IVSLAACNSKP
-48 TTQEQSKAERLLNV
+48 TVTQEQSKAESLLNA

-172 VANLYNNIAVMY
+172 VANLYNNIAVMF
-184 VETDRLREGISYA
+184 VETDRLKEGISYA
-197 DEAMRWA
+197 EEATRWA
-204 TEANDTIELF
+204 TEAKDTVELF

-227 DNYRDAR
+227 NDYKGAR
-234 QTIAPHFDEILST
+234 HTIVPHFDEILGT

-262 SCVKLG
+262 SCIKLG
-268 LLDEADRYLRQL
+268 LIDEADSYLRKL

-306 ARHNYKDEL
+306 AQHNYMGEL

-343 MRLTGNTADALRY
+343 MRLTGNTNEALRY
-356 MIEAYNI
+356 MREAYNI
-363 ADSTKNSGVSRQLSE
+363 ADSTKNSDVNRQLSE

-391 IVKLSKEKATERAR
+391 IVKLNQEKATERAR
-405 FMTVVLVLAITT
+405 LMTVVLVLAVTS
-417 MLLAFGIVVILYKRR
+417 MLLAFGIVLILYKRR

-463 GVCNDLLGLQMLMAT
+463 GVCNDLLGLQILMT
-478 GDKQQTIPILKDIM
+478 TSDKEQTIPILKDIM

-512 AQVAADYVTHYPL
+512 AKVAADYVTHYHL
-525 ANCNINFQ
+525 ANCKINFQ
-533 STDTDRWKH
+533 ATDTDRWQH
-542 IDQAKAFEIYRIIQE
+542 IDQAKAFEIYRIVQE
-557 LMGNIAKHAKAHII
+557 LMGNIAKHANAHII
-571 NVSMTYEKWG
+571 NVYMTYEKWG
-581 QIVLAV
+581 QIVLEV
-587 ENDGAEPQLK
+587 ENDGAQPQLK
-597 DSANGIGL
+597 DSTNGIGL
-605 HTTADRVLAMNG
+605 YTTTDRVLGMNG
-617 EIKRSEA
+617 EIKRSET

-630 EIKLN
+630 EIKLNS

>member
-1 MYTNFIGYIC
+1 
-11 KDILSTLSNS
+11 
-21 YIMRRNHY
+21 MRRHLHL
-29 IIIIAAL
+29 IILATLII
-36 ILSLMACNRKPI
+36 SLAACNSKP
-48 TTQEQSKAERLLNV
+48 TVTQEQSKAESLLNA

-122 EGERIGSDEVLINQ
+122 EGERIGNDEILINQ

-172 VANLYNNIAVMY
+172 VANLYNNIAVMF
-184 VETDRLREGISYA
+184 VETDRLKEGISYA
-197 DEAMRWA
+197 EEATRWA
-204 TEANDTIELF
+204 TEAKDTVELF

-227 DNYRDAR
+227 NDYKGAR
-234 QTIAPHFDEILST
+234 QTIAPHFDEILGT

-262 SCVKLG
+262 SCIKLG
-268 LLDEADRYLRQL
+268 LIDEADSYLRKL

-306 ARHNYKDEL
+306 AQHNYMGEL
-315 ALWNRIETLC
+315 ALWNQIETLC

-343 MRLTGNTADALRY
+343 MRLTGNINEALRY
-356 MIEAYNI
+356 MREAYNI
-363 ADSTKNSGVSRQLSE
+363 ADSTKNSDVNRQLSE

-391 IVKLSKEKATERAR
+391 IVKLNQEKATERAR
-405 FMTVVLVLAITT
+405 LMTVVLVLAVTS
-417 MLLAFGIVVILYKRR
+417 MLLAFGIVLILYKRR

-463 GVCNDLLGLQMLMAT
+463 GVCNDLLGLQILMT
-478 GDKQQTIPILKDIM
+478 TSDKEQTIPILKDIM

-512 AQVAADYVTHYPL
+512 AKVAADYVTHYPL
-525 ANCNINFQ
+525 ANCKINFQ
-533 STDTDRWKH
+533 ATDTDRWQH
-542 IDQAKAFEIYRIIQE
+542 IDQAKAFEIYRIVQE
-557 LMGNIAKHAKAHII
+557 LMGNIAKHANAHII

-581 QIVLAV
+581 QIVLEV
-587 ENDGAEPQLK
+587 ENDGAQPQLK
-597 DSANGIGL
+597 DSPNGIGL
-605 HTTADRVLAMNG
+605 YTTTDRVLGMNG
-617 EIKRSEA
+617 EIKRSET

-630 EIKLN
+630 EIKLNS

>member
-1 MYTNFIGYIC
+1 
-11 KDILSTLSNS
+11 
-21 YIMRRNHY
+21 MRRHLRL
-29 IIIIAAL
+29 IILATL
-36 ILSLMACNRKPI
+36 IVSLAACNSKP
-48 TTQEQSKAERLLNV
+48 TVTQEQSKAESLLNA

-122 EGERIGSDEVLINQ
+122 EGERIGNDEVLINQ

-172 VANLYNNIAVMY
+172 VANLYNNIAVMF
-184 VETDRLREGISYA
+184 VETDRLKEGISYA
-197 DEAMRWA
+197 EEATRWA
-204 TEANDTIELF
+204 TEAKDTVELF

-227 DNYRDAR
+227 NDYKGAR
-234 QTIAPHFDEILST
+234 QTIAPHFDEILGT

-262 SCVKLG
+262 SCIKLG
-268 LLDEADRYLRQL
+268 LIDEADSYLRKL
-280 QPVMQKVEPASNG
+280 RPVMQKVEPASNG

-306 ARHNYKDEL
+306 AQHNYMGEL
-315 ALWNRIETLC
+315 ALWNQIETLC

-343 MRLTGNTADALRY
+343 MRLTGNTNEALRY
-356 MIEAYNI
+356 MREAYNI
-363 ADSTKNSGVSRQLSE
+363 ADSTKNSDVNRQLSE

-391 IVKLSKEKATERAR
+391 IVKLNQEKATERAR
-405 FMTVVLVLAITT
+405 LMTVVLVLAVTS
-417 MLLAFGIVVILYKRR
+417 MLLAFGIVLILYKRR

-463 GVCNDLLGLQMLMAT
+463 GVCNDLLGLQILMT
-478 GDKQQTIPILKDIM
+478 TSDKEQTIPILKDIM

-512 AQVAADYVTHYPL
+512 AKVAADYVTHYPL
-525 ANCNINFQ
+525 ANCKINFQ
-533 STDTDRWKH
+533 ATDTNRWQH
-542 IDQAKAFEIYRIIQE
+542 IDQAKAFEIYRIVQE
-557 LMGNIAKHAKAHII
+557 LMGNIAKHANAHII

-581 QIVLAV
+581 QIVLEV
-587 ENDGAEPQLK
+587 ENDGAQPQLK
-597 DSANGIGL
+597 DSPNGIGL
-605 HTTADRVLAMNG
+605 YTTTDRVLGMNG
-617 EIKRSEA
+617 EIKRSET

-630 EIKLN
+630 EIKLNS

>member
-1 MYTNFIGYIC
+1 
-11 KDILSTLSNS
+11 
-21 YIMRRNHY
+21 MRRHLRL
-29 IIIIAAL
+29 IILATL
-36 ILSLMACNRKPI
+36 IVSLAACNSKP
-48 TTQEQSKAERLLNV
+48 TVTQEQSKAESLLNA

-172 VANLYNNIAVMY
+172 VANLYNNIAVMF
-184 VETDRLREGISYA
+184 VETDRLKEGISYA
-197 DEAMRWA
+197 EEAKRWA
-204 TEANDTIELF
+204 TEAKDTVELF

-227 DNYRDAR
+227 NDYKGAR
-234 QTIAPHFDEILST
+234 HTIVPHFDEILGT

-262 SCVKLG
+262 SCIKLG
-268 LLDEADRYLRQL
+268 LIDEADSYLRKL

-306 ARHNYKDEL
+306 AQHNYMGEL

-343 MRLTGNTADALRY
+343 MRLTGNTNEALRY
-356 MIEAYNI
+356 MSEAYNI
-363 ADSTKNSGVSRQLSE
+363 ADSTKNSDVNRQLSE

-391 IVKLSKEKATERAR
+391 IVKLNQEKATERAR
-405 FMTVVLVLAITT
+405 LMTVVLVLAVTS
-417 MLLAFGIVVILYKRR
+417 MLLAFGIVLILYKRR

-463 GVCNDLLGLQMLMAT
+463 GVCNDLLGLQILMT
-478 GDKQQTIPILKDIM
+478 TSDKEQTIPILKDIM

-512 AQVAADYVTHYPL
+512 AKVAADYVTHYPL
-525 ANCNINFQ
+525 ANCKINFQ
-533 STDTDRWKH
+533 ATDTDRWQH
-542 IDQAKAFEIYRIIQE
+542 IDQAKAFEIYRIVQE
-557 LMGNIAKHAKAHII
+557 LMGNIAKHANAHII
-571 NVSMTYEKWG
+571 NVYMTYEKWG
-581 QIVLAV
+581 QIVLEV
-587 ENDGAEPQLK
+587 ENDGAQPQLK
-597 DSANGIGL
+597 DSTNGIGL
-605 HTTADRVLAMNG
+605 YTTTDRVLGMNG
-617 EIKRSEA
+617 EIKRSQT

-630 EIKLN
+630 EIKLNS

>member
-1 MYTNFIGYIC
+1 
-11 KDILSTLSNS
+11 
-21 YIMRRNHY
+21 MRRHLRL
-29 IIIIAAL
+29 IILATL
-36 ILSLMACNRKPI
+36 IVSLAACNSKP
-48 TTQEQSKAERLLNV
+48 TVTQEQSKAESLLNA

-122 EGERIGSDEVLINQ
+122 EGERIGNDEVLINQ

-172 VANLYNNIAVMY
+172 VANLYNNIAVMF
-184 VETDRLREGISYA
+184 VETDRLKEGISYA
-197 DEAMRWA
+197 EEATRWA
-204 TEANDTIELF
+204 TEAKDTVELF

-227 DNYRDAR
+227 NDYKGAR
-234 QTIAPHFDEILST
+234 HTIVPHFDEILGT

-262 SCVKLG
+262 SCIKLG
-268 LLDEADRYLRQL
+268 LIDEADSYLRKL

-306 ARHNYKDEL
+306 AQHNYMGEL

-343 MRLTGNTADALRY
+343 MRLTGNTNEALRY
-356 MIEAYNI
+356 MREAYNI
-363 ADSTKNSGVSRQLSE
+363 ADSTKNSDVNRQLSE

-391 IVKLSKEKATERAR
+391 IVKLNQEKATERAR
-405 FMTVVLVLAITT
+405 LMTVVLVLAVTS
-417 MLLAFGIVVILYKRR
+417 MLLAFGIVLILYKRR

-463 GVCNDLLGLQMLMAT
+463 GVCNDLLGLQILMT
-478 GDKQQTIPILKDIM
+478 TSDKEQTIPILKDIM

-512 AQVAADYVTHYPL
+512 AKVAADYVTHYPL
-525 ANCNINFQ
+525 ANCKINFQ
-533 STDTDRWKH
+533 ATDTDRWQH
-542 IDQAKAFEIYRIIQE
+542 IDQAKAFEIYRIVQE
-557 LMGNIAKHAKAHII
+557 LMGNIAKHANAHII
-571 NVSMTYEKWG
+571 NVYMTYEKWG
-581 QIVLAV
+581 QIVLEV
-587 ENDGAEPQLK
+587 ENDGTQPQLK
-597 DSANGIGL
+597 DSTNGIGL
-605 HTTADRVLAMNG
+605 YTTTDRVLGMNG
-617 EIKRSEA
+617 EIKRSET

-630 EIKLN
+630 EIKLNS

>member
-1 MYTNFIGYIC
+1 
-11 KDILSTLSNS
+11 
-21 YIMRRNHY
+21 MRRHLNL
-29 IIIIAAL
+29 IIFATL
-36 ILSLMACNRKPI
+36 IVSLAACNSKP
-48 TTQEQSKAERLLNV
+48 TVTQEQSKAESLLNA

-122 EGERIGSDEVLINQ
+122 EGERIGNDEVLINQ

-172 VANLYNNIAVMY
+172 VANLYNNIAVMF
-184 VETDRLREGISYA
+184 VETDRLKEGISYA
-197 DEAMRWA
+197 EEATRWA
-204 TEANDTIELF
+204 TEAKDTVELF

-227 DNYRDAR
+227 NDYKGAR
-234 QTIAPHFDEILST
+234 HTIVPHFDEILGT

-268 LLDEADRYLRQL
+268 LIDEADSYLRKL

-306 ARHNYKDEL
+306 AQHNYMGEL

-343 MRLTGNTADALRY
+343 MRLTGNTNEALRY
-356 MIEAYNI
+356 MREAYNI
-363 ADSTKNSGVSRQLSE
+363 ADSTKNSDVNRQLSE

-391 IVKLSKEKATERAR
+391 IVKLNQEKATERAR
-405 FMTVVLVLAITT
+405 LMTIVLVLAVTS
-417 MLLAFGIVVILYKRR
+417 MLLAFGIILILYKRR

-463 GVCNDLLGLQMLMAT
+463 GVCNDLLGLQILMT
-478 GDKQQTIPILKDIM
+478 TSDKEQTIPILKDIM

-512 AQVAADYVTHYPL
+512 AKVAADYVTHYPL
-525 ANCNINFQ
+525 ANCKINFQ
-533 STDTDRWKH
+533 ATDTDRWQH
-542 IDQAKAFEIYRIIQE
+542 IDQTEAFEIYRIVQE
-557 LMGNIAKHAKAHII
+557 LMGNIAKHANAHII

-581 QIVLAV
+581 QIVLEV
-587 ENDGAEPQLK
+587 ENDGTQPQLK
-597 DSANGIGL
+597 DSPNGIGL
-605 HTTADRVLAMNG
+605 YTTTDRVLGMNG
-617 EIKRSEA
+617 EIKRSET

-630 EIKLN
+630 EIKLNS

>member
-1 MYTNFIGYIC
+1 
-11 KDILSTLSNS
+11 
-21 YIMRRNHY
+21 MRRHLRL
-29 IIIIAAL
+29 IILATL
-36 ILSLMACNRKPI
+36 IVSLAACNSKP
-48 TTQEQSKAERLLNV
+48 TVTQEQSKAESLLNA

-122 EGERIGSDEVLINQ
+122 EGERIGNDEVLINQ

-172 VANLYNNIAVMY
+172 VANLYNNIAVMF
-184 VETDRLREGISYA
+184 VETDRLKEGISYA
-197 DEAMRWA
+197 EEATRWA
-204 TEANDTIELF
+204 TEAKDTVELF

-227 DNYRDAR
+227 NDYKGAR
-234 QTIAPHFDEILST
+234 HTIVPHFDEILGT

-262 SCVKLG
+262 SCIKLG
-268 LLDEADRYLRQL
+268 LIDEADSYLRKL

-306 ARHNYKDEL
+306 AQHNYMGEL

-343 MRLTGNTADALRY
+343 MRLTGNTNEALRY
-356 MIEAYNI
+356 MREAYNI
-363 ADSTKNSGVSRQLSE
+363 ADSTKNSDVNRQLSE

-391 IVKLSKEKATERAR
+391 IVKLNQEKATERAR
-405 FMTVVLVLAITT
+405 LMTVVLVLAVTS
-417 MLLAFGIVVILYKRR
+417 MLLAFGIVLILYKRR

-463 GVCNDLLGLQMLMAT
+463 GVCNDLLGLQILMT
-478 GDKQQTIPILKDIM
+478 TSDKEQTIPILKDIM

-512 AQVAADYVTHYPL
+512 AKVAADYVTHYPL
-525 ANCNINFQ
+525 ANCKINFQ
-533 STDTDRWKH
+533 ATDTDRWQH
-542 IDQAKAFEIYRIIQE
+542 IDKAKAFEIYRIVQE
-557 LMGNIAKHAKAHII
+557 LMGNIAKHANAHII

-581 QIVLAV
+581 QIVLEV
-587 ENDGAEPQLK
+587 ENDGALPQLN
-597 DSANGIGL
+597 DSPNGIGL
-605 HTTADRVLAMNG
+605 YTTTDRVLGMNG
-617 EIKRSEA
+617 EIKRSEN

-630 EIKLN
+630 EIKLNS

>member
-1 MYTNFIGYIC
+1 
-11 KDILSTLSNS
+11 
-21 YIMRRNHY
+21 MRRHLNL
-29 IIIIAAL
+29 IIFATL
-36 ILSLMACNRKPI
+36 IVSLAACNSKP
-48 TTQEQSKAERLLNV
+48 TVTQEQSKAESLLNA

-122 EGERIGSDEVLINQ
+122 EGERIGNDEVLINQ

-150 DSAMWAYQHGIEVSK
+150 DSAMWAYQHVIEVSK

-172 VANLYNNIAVMY
+172 VANLYNNIAVMF
-184 VETDRLREGISYA
+184 VETDRLKEGISYA
-197 DEAMRWA
+197 EEATRWA
-204 TEANDTIELF
+204 TEAKDTVELF

-227 DNYRDAR
+227 NDYKGAR
-234 QTIAPHFDEILST
+234 HTIVPHFDEILGT

-268 LLDEADRYLRQL
+268 LIDEADSYLRKL

-306 ARHNYKDEL
+306 AQHNYMGEL

-343 MRLTGNTADALRY
+343 MRLTGNTNEALRY
-356 MIEAYNI
+356 MREAYNI
-363 ADSTKNSGVSRQLSE
+363 ADSTKNSDVNRQLSE

-391 IVKLSKEKATERAR
+391 IVKLNQEKATERAR
-405 FMTVVLVLAITT
+405 LMTVVLVLAVTS
-417 MLLAFGIVVILYKRR
+417 MLLAFGIVLILYKRR

-463 GVCNDLLGLQMLMAT
+463 GVCNDLLGLQILMTTSA
-478 GDKQQTIPILKDIM
+478 KEQTIPILKDIM

-512 AQVAADYVTHYPL
+512 AKVAADYVTHYPL
-525 ANCNINFQ
+525 ANCKINFQ
-533 STDTDRWKH
+533 ATDTDRWQH
-542 IDQAKAFEIYRIIQE
+542 IDQAKAFEIYRIVQE
-557 LMGNIAKHAKAHII
+557 LMGNIAKHANAHII

-581 QIVLAV
+581 QIVLEV
-587 ENDGAEPQLK
+587 ENDGAQPQLK
-597 DSANGIGL
+597 DSTNGIGL
-605 HTTADRVLAMNG
+605 YTTTDRVLGMNG
-617 EIKRSEA
+617 EIKRSET

-630 EIKLN
+630 EIKLNS

>member
-1 MYTNFIGYIC
+1 
-11 KDILSTLSNS
+11 
-21 YIMRRNHY
+21 MRRHLRL
-29 IIIIAAL
+29 IILATL
-36 ILSLMACNRKPI
+36 IVSLAACNSKP
-48 TTQEQSKAERLLNV
+48 TVTQEQSKAESLLNA
-62 ASELTAMSRPDSA
+62 ASELTAMSRPNSA

-172 VANLYNNIAVMY
+172 VANLYNNIAVMF
-184 VETDRLREGISYA
+184 VETDRLKEGISYA
-197 DEAMRWA
+197 EEATRWA
-204 TEANDTIELF
+204 TEAKDTVELF

-227 DNYRDAR
+227 NDYKGAR
-234 QTIAPHFDEILST
+234 HTIVPHFDEILGT

-262 SCVKLG
+262 SCIKLG
-268 LLDEADRYLRQL
+268 LIGEADSYLRKL

-306 ARHNYKDEL
+306 AQHNYMGEL

-343 MRLTGNTADALRY
+343 MRLTGNTNEALRY
-356 MIEAYNI
+356 MREAYNI
-363 ADSTKNSGVSRQLSE
+363 ADSTKNSDVNRQLSE

-391 IVKLSKEKATERAR
+391 IVKLNQEKATERAR
-405 FMTVVLVLAITT
+405 LMTVVLVLAVTS
-417 MLLAFGIVVILYKRR
+417 MLLAFGIVLILYKRR

-463 GVCNDLLGLQMLMAT
+463 GVCNDLLGLQILMT
-478 GDKQQTIPILKDIM
+478 TSDKEQTIPILKDIM

-512 AQVAADYVTHYPL
+512 AKVAADYVTHYPL
-525 ANCNINFQ
+525 ANCKINFQ
-533 STDTDRWKH
+533 ATDTDRWQH
-542 IDQAKAFEIYRIIQE
+542 IDQAKAFEIYRIVQE
-557 LMGNIAKHAKAHII
+557 LMGNIAKHANAHII
-571 NVSMTYEKWG
+571 NVYMTYEKWG
-581 QIVLAV
+581 QIVLEV
-587 ENDGAEPQLK
+587 ENDGAQPQLK
-597 DSANGIGL
+597 DSTNGIGL
-605 HTTADRVLAMNG
+605 YTTTDRVLGMNG
-617 EIKRSEA
+617 EIKRSET

-630 EIKLN
+630 EIKLNS

>member
-1 MYTNFIGYIC
+1 
-11 KDILSTLSNS
+11 
-21 YIMRRNHY
+21 MRRHLNL
-29 IIIIAAL
+29 IIFATL
-36 ILSLMACNRKPI
+36 IVSLAACNSKP
-48 TTQEQSKAERLLNV
+48 TVTQEQSKAESLLNA

-122 EGERIGSDEVLINQ
+122 EGERIGNDEVLINQ

-172 VANLYNNIAVMY
+172 VANLYNNIAVMF
-184 VETDRLREGISYA
+184 VETDRLKEGISYA
-197 DEAMRWA
+197 EEATRWA
-204 TEANDTIELF
+204 TEAKDTVELF

-227 DNYRDAR
+227 NDYKGAR
-234 QTIAPHFDEILST
+234 HTIVPHFDEILST

-262 SCVKLG
+262 SCIKLG
-268 LLDEADRYLRQL
+268 LIDEADSYLRKL

-306 ARHNYKDEL
+306 AQHNYKGEL

-343 MRLTGNTADALRY
+343 MRLTGNTNEALRY
-356 MIEAYNI
+356 MREAYNI
-363 ADSTKNSGVSRQLSE
+363 ADSTKNSNVNRQLSE

-391 IVKLSKEKATERAR
+391 IVKLNQEKATERAR
-405 FMTVVLVLAITT
+405 LMTIVLVLAVTS
-417 MLLAFGIVVILYKRR
+417 MLLAFGIILILYKRR

-463 GVCNDLLGLQMLMAT
+463 GVCNDLLGLQILMT
-478 GDKQQTIPILKDIM
+478 TSDKEQTIPILKDIM

-512 AQVAADYVTHYPL
+512 AKVAADYVTHYPL
-525 ANCNINFQ
+525 ANCKINFQ
-533 STDTDRWKH
+533 ATDTDRWQH
-542 IDQAKAFEIYRIIQE
+542 IDQAKAFEIYRIVQE
-557 LMGNIAKHAKAHII
+557 LMGNIAKHANAHII

-581 QIVLAV
+581 QIVLEV
-587 ENDGAEPQLK
+587 ENDGAQPQLK
-597 DSANGIGL
+597 DSTNGIGL
-605 HTTADRVLAMNG
+605 YTTTDRVLGMNG
-617 EIKRSEA
+617 DIKRSET

-630 EIKLN
+630 EIKLNS

>member
-1 MYTNFIGYIC
+1 
-11 KDILSTLSNS
+11 
-21 YIMRRNHY
+21 MRRHLRL
-29 IIIIAAL
+29 IILATL
-36 ILSLMACNRKPI
+36 IVSLAACNSKP
-48 TTQEQSKAERLLNV
+48 TVTQEQSKAESLLNA

-150 DSAMWAYQHGIEVSK
+150 DSAMWAYRHGIEVSK

-172 VANLYNNIAVMY
+172 VANLYNNIAVMF
-184 VETDRLREGISYA
+184 VETDRLKEGISYA
-197 DEAMRWA
+197 EEATRWA
-204 TEANDTIELF
+204 TEAKDTVELF

-227 DNYRDAR
+227 NDYKGAR
-234 QTIAPHFDEILST
+234 HTIVPHFDEILGT

-262 SCVKLG
+262 SCIKLG
-268 LLDEADRYLRQL
+268 LIDEADSYLRKL

-306 ARHNYKDEL
+306 AQHNYMGEL

-343 MRLTGNTADALRY
+343 MRLTGNTNEALRY
-356 MIEAYNI
+356 MREAYNI
-363 ADSTKNSGVSRQLSE
+363 ADSTKNSDVNRQLSE

-391 IVKLSKEKATERAR
+391 IVKLNQEKATERAR
-405 FMTVVLVLAITT
+405 LMTVVLVLAVTS
-417 MLLAFGIVVILYKRR
+417 MLLAFGIVLILYKRR

-463 GVCNDLLGLQMLMAT
+463 GVCNDLLGLQILMT
-478 GDKQQTIPILKDIM
+478 TSDKEQTIPILKDIM

-512 AQVAADYVTHYPL
+512 AKVAADYVTHYPL
-525 ANCNINFQ
+525 TNCKINFQ
-533 STDTDRWKH
+533 ATDTDRWQH
-542 IDQAKAFEIYRIIQE
+542 IDQAKAFEIYRIVQE
-557 LMGNIAKHAKAHII
+557 LMGNIAKHANAHII
-571 NVSMTYEKWG
+571 NVYMTYEKWG
-581 QIVLAV
+581 QIVLEV
-587 ENDGAEPQLK
+587 ENDGAQPQLK
-597 DSANGIGL
+597 DSTNGIGL
-605 HTTADRVLAMNG
+605 YTTTDRVLGMNG
-617 EIKRSEA
+617 EIKRSQT

-630 EIKLN
+630 EIKLNS

>member
-1 MYTNFIGYIC
+1 
-11 KDILSTLSNS
+11 
-21 YIMRRNHY
+21 MRRHLRL
-29 IIIIAAL
+29 IILATL
-36 ILSLMACNRKPI
+36 IVSLAACNSKP
-48 TTQEQSKAERLLNV
+48 TVTQEQSKAESLLNA

-122 EGERIGSDEVLINQ
+122 EGERIGNDEVLINQ

-172 VANLYNNIAVMY
+172 VANLYNNIAVMF
-184 VETDRLREGISYA
+184 VETDRLKEGISYA
-197 DEAMRWA
+197 EEATRWA
-204 TEANDTIELF
+204 TEAKDTVELF

-227 DNYRDAR
+227 NDYKGAR
-234 QTIAPHFDEILST
+234 HTIVPHFDEILST

-262 SCVKLG
+262 SCIKLG
-268 LLDEADRYLRQL
+268 LIDEADSYLRKL

-306 ARHNYKDEL
+306 AQHNYMGEL
-315 ALWNRIETLC
+315 ALWNQIETLC

-343 MRLTGNTADALRY
+343 MRLTGNTNEALRY
-356 MIEAYNI
+356 MREAYNI
-363 ADSTKNSGVSRQLSE
+363 ADSTKNSDVNRQLSE

-391 IVKLSKEKATERAR
+391 IVKLNQEKATERAR
-405 FMTVVLVLAITT
+405 LMTVVLVLAVTS
-417 MLLAFGIVVILYKRR
+417 MLLAFGIVLILYKRR

-463 GVCNDLLGLQMLMAT
+463 GVCNDLLGLQILMT
-478 GDKQQTIPILKDIM
+478 TSDKEQTIPILKDIM

-512 AQVAADYVTHYPL
+512 AKVAADYVTHYPL
-525 ANCNINFQ
+525 ANCKINFQ
-533 STDTDRWKH
+533 ATDTDRWQH
-542 IDQAKAFEIYRIIQE
+542 IDQAKAFEIYRIVQE
-557 LMGNIAKHAKAHII
+557 LMGNIAKHANAHII
-571 NVSMTYEKWG
+571 NVYMTYEKWG
-581 QIVLAV
+581 QIVLEV
-587 ENDGAEPQLK
+587 ENDGAQPQLK
-597 DSANGIGL
+597 DSPNGIGL
-605 HTTADRVLAMNG
+605 YTTTDRVLGMNG
-617 EIKRSEA
+617 EIKRSET

-630 EIKLN
+630 EIKLNS

>member
-1 MYTNFIGYIC
+1 
-11 KDILSTLSNS
+11 
-21 YIMRRNHY
+21 MRRHLNL
-29 IIIIAAL
+29 IIFATL
-36 ILSLMACNRKPI
+36 IVSLAACNSKP
-48 TTQEQSKAERLLNV
+48 TVTQEQSKAESLLNA

-122 EGERIGSDEVLINQ
+122 EGERIGNDEVLINQ

-172 VANLYNNIAVMY
+172 VANLYNNIAVMF
-184 VETDRLREGISYA
+184 VETDRLKEGISYA
-197 DEAMRWA
+197 EEATRWA
-204 TEANDTIELF
+204 TEAKDTVELF

-227 DNYRDAR
+227 NDYKGAR
-234 QTIAPHFDEILST
+234 HTIVPHFDEILGT

-268 LLDEADRYLRQL
+268 LIDEADSYLRKL

-306 ARHNYKDEL
+306 AQHNYMGEL

-343 MRLTGNTADALRY
+343 MRLTGNTNEALRY
-356 MIEAYNI
+356 MREAYNI
-363 ADSTKNSGVSRQLSE
+363 ADSTKNSDVNRQLSE

-391 IVKLSKEKATERAR
+391 IVKLNQEKATERAR
-405 FMTVVLVLAITT
+405 LMTVVLVLAVTS
-417 MLLAFGIVVILYKRR
+417 MLLAFGIVLILYKRR

-448 GLESERARLARELHD
+448 GLESEKARLARELHD
-463 GVCNDLLGLQMLMAT
+463 GVCNDLLGLQILMT
-478 GDKQQTIPILKDIM
+478 TSDKEQTIPILKDIM

-512 AQVAADYVTHYPL
+512 AKVAADYVTHYPL
-525 ANCNINFQ
+525 ANCKINFQ
-533 STDTDRWKH
+533 ATDTDRWQH
-542 IDQAKAFEIYRIIQE
+542 IDQAKAFEIYRIVQE
-557 LMGNIAKHAKAHII
+557 LMGNIAKHANAHII
-571 NVSMTYEKWG
+571 NVYMTYEKWG
-581 QIVLAV
+581 QIVLEV
-587 ENDGAEPQLK
+587 ENDGAQPQLK
-597 DSANGIGL
+597 DSTNGIGL
-605 HTTADRVLAMNG
+605 YTTTDRVLGMNG
-617 EIKRSEA
+617 EIKRSQT

-630 EIKLN
+630 EIKLNS

>member
-1 MYTNFIGYIC
+1 
-11 KDILSTLSNS
+11 
-21 YIMRRNHY
+21 MRRHLNL
-29 IIIIAAL
+29 IIFATL
-36 ILSLMACNRKPI
+36 IVSLAACNSKP
-48 TTQEQSKAERLLNV
+48 TVTQEQSKAESLLNA

-122 EGERIGSDEVLINQ
+122 EGERIGNDEVLINQ

-172 VANLYNNIAVMY
+172 VANLYNNIAVMF
-184 VETDRLREGISYA
+184 VETDRLKEGISYA
-197 DEAMRWA
+197 EEATRWA
-204 TEANDTIELF
+204 TEAKDTIELF

-227 DNYRDAR
+227 KDYKGAR
-234 QTIAPHFDEILST
+234 QTIVPHFDEILRT

-268 LLDEADRYLRQL
+268 LIDEADSYLRKL

-306 ARHNYKDEL
+306 AQHNYMGEL

-343 MRLTGNTADALRY
+343 MRLTGNTNEALRY
-356 MIEAYNI
+356 MREAYNI
-363 ADSTKNSGVSRQLSE
+363 ADSTKNSDVNRQLSE

-391 IVKLSKEKATERAR
+391 IVKLNQEKATERAR
-405 FMTVVLVLAITT
+405 LMTVVLVLAVTS
-417 MLLAFGIVVILYKRR
+417 MLLAFGIVLILYKRR

-463 GVCNDLLGLQMLMAT
+463 GVCNDLLGLQILMT
-478 GDKQQTIPILKDIM
+478 TSDKEQTIPILKDIM

-512 AQVAADYVTHYPL
+512 AKVTADYVTHYPL
-525 ANCNINFQ
+525 ANCKINFQ
-533 STDTDRWKH
+533 ATDTDRWQH
-542 IDQAKAFEIYRIIQE
+542 IDQAKAFEIYRIVQE
-557 LMGNIAKHAKAHII
+557 LMGNIAKHANAHII
-571 NVSMTYEKWG
+571 NVAMTYEKCG
-581 QIVLAV
+581 QIVLEV
-587 ENDGAEPQLK
+587 ENDGTQPQLK
-597 DSANGIGL
+597 DSPNGIGL
-605 HTTADRVLAMNG
+605 YTTTDRVLGMNG
-617 EIKRSEA
+617 EIKRSET

-630 EIKLN
+630 EIKLNS

>member
-1 MYTNFIGYIC
+1 MRKHLRLI
-11 KDILSTLSNS
+11 ILATL
-21 YIMRRNHY
+21 IV
-29 IIIIAAL
+29 
-36 ILSLMACNRKPI
+36 SLAACNSKP
-48 TTQEQSKAERLLNV
+48 TVTQEQSKAESLLNA

-122 EGERIGSDEVLINQ
+122 EGERIGNDEVLINQ

-172 VANLYNNIAVMY
+172 VANLYNNIAVMF
-184 VETDRLREGISYA
+184 VETDRLKEGISYA
-197 DEAMRWA
+197 EEATRWA
-204 TEANDTIELF
+204 TEAKDTVELF

-227 DNYRDAR
+227 NDYKGAR
-234 QTIAPHFDEILST
+234 HTIVPHFDEILGT

-268 LLDEADRYLRQL
+268 LIDEADSYLRKL

-306 ARHNYKDEL
+306 EQHNYIGEL

-343 MRLTGNTADALRY
+343 MRLTGNTNEALRY
-356 MIEAYNI
+356 MREAYNI
-363 ADSTKNSGVSRQLSE
+363 ADSTKNSDVNRQLSE

-391 IVKLSKEKATERAR
+391 IVKLNQEKATERAR
-405 FMTVVLVLAITT
+405 LMTVVLVLAVTS
-417 MLLAFGIVVILYKRR
+417 MLLAFGIVLILYKRR

-463 GVCNDLLGLQMLMAT
+463 GVCNDLLGLQILMT
-478 GDKQQTIPILKDIM
+478 TSDKEQTIPILKDIM

-512 AQVAADYVTHYPL
+512 AKVAADYVTHYPL
-525 ANCNINFQ
+525 ANCKINFQ
-533 STDTDRWKH
+533 ATDTDRWQH
-542 IDQAKAFEIYRIIQE
+542 IDQAKAFEIYRIVQE
-557 LMGNIAKHAKAHII
+557 LMGNIAKHANAHII
-571 NVSMTYEKWG
+571 NVYMTYEKWG
-581 QIVLAV
+581 QIVLEV
-587 ENDGAEPQLK
+587 ENDGAQPQLK
-597 DSANGIGL
+597 DSTNGIGL
-605 HTTADRVLAMNG
+605 YTTTDRVLGMNG
-617 EIKRSEA
+617 EIKRSET

-630 EIKLN
+630 EIKLNS

>member
-1 MYTNFIGYIC
+1 
-11 KDILSTLSNS
+11 
-21 YIMRRNHY
+21 MRRHLHL
-29 IIIIAAL
+29 IILATL
-36 ILSLMACNRKPI
+36 IVSLAACNSKP
-48 TTQEQSKAERLLNV
+48 TVTQEQSKAESLLNA

-122 EGERIGSDEVLINQ
+122 EGERIGNDEVLINQ

-172 VANLYNNIAVMY
+172 VANLYNNIAVMF
-184 VETDRLREGISYA
+184 VETDRLKEGISYA
-197 DEAMRWA
+197 EEATRWA
-204 TEANDTIELF
+204 TEAKDTVELF

-227 DNYRDAR
+227 NDYKGAR
-234 QTIAPHFDEILST
+234 HTIVPHFDEILGT

-268 LLDEADRYLRQL
+268 LIDEADSYLRKL

-306 ARHNYKDEL
+306 AQHNYMGEL

-343 MRLTGNTADALRY
+343 MRLTGNTNEALRY
-356 MIEAYNI
+356 MREAYNI
-363 ADSTKNSGVSRQLSE
+363 ADSTKNSDVNRQLSE

-391 IVKLSKEKATERAR
+391 IVKLNQEKATERAR
-405 FMTVVLVLAITT
+405 LMTVVLVLAVTS
-417 MLLAFGIVVILYKRR
+417 MLLTFGIVLILYKRR

-463 GVCNDLLGLQMLMAT
+463 GVCNDLLGLQILMT
-478 GDKQQTIPILKDIM
+478 TSDKEQTIPILKDIM

-512 AQVAADYVTHYPL
+512 AKVAADYVTHYPL
-525 ANCNINFQ
+525 ANCKINFQ
-533 STDTDRWKH
+533 ATDTDRWQH
-542 IDQAKAFEIYRIIQE
+542 IDQAKAFEIYRIVQE
-557 LMGNIAKHAKAHII
+557 LMGNIAKHANAHII

-581 QIVLAV
+581 QIVLEV
-587 ENDGAEPQLK
+587 ENDGALPQLK
-597 DSANGIGL
+597 DSPNGIGL
-605 HTTADRVLAMNG
+605 YTTTDRVLGMNG
-617 EIKRSEA
+617 EIKRSET

-630 EIKLN
+630 EIKLNS

>member
-1 MYTNFIGYIC
+1 
-11 KDILSTLSNS
+11 
-21 YIMRRNHY
+21 MRRHLNL
-29 IIIIAAL
+29 IIFATL
-36 ILSLMACNRKPI
+36 IVSLAACNSKP
-48 TTQEQSKAERLLNV
+48 TVTQEQSKAESLLNA

-122 EGERIGSDEVLINQ
+122 EGERIGNDEVLINQ

-172 VANLYNNIAVMY
+172 VANLYNNIAVMF
-184 VETDRLREGISYA
+184 VETDRLKEGISYA
-197 DEAMRWA
+197 EEATRWA
-204 TEANDTIELF
+204 TEAKDTVELF

-227 DNYRDAR
+227 NDYKGAR
-234 QTIAPHFDEILST
+234 HTIVPHFDEILGT

-262 SCVKLG
+262 SCIKLG
-268 LLDEADRYLRQL
+268 LIDEADSYLRKL

-306 ARHNYKDEL
+306 AQHNYKGEL

-343 MRLTGNTADALRY
+343 MRLTGNTNEALRY
-356 MIEAYNI
+356 MREAYNI
-363 ADSTKNSGVSRQLSE
+363 ADSTKNSDVNRQLSE

-391 IVKLSKEKATERAR
+391 IVKLNQEKATERAR
-405 FMTVVLVLAITT
+405 LMTVVLVLAVTS
-417 MLLAFGIVVILYKRR
+417 MLLAFGIILILYKRR

-463 GVCNDLLGLQMLMAT
+463 GVCNDLLGLQILMT
-478 GDKQQTIPILKDIM
+478 TSDKEQTIPILKDIM

-512 AQVAADYVTHYPL
+512 AKVAADYVTHYPL
-525 ANCNINFQ
+525 ANCKINFQ
-533 STDTDRWKH
+533 ATDTDRWQH
-542 IDQAKAFEIYRIIQE
+542 IDQAKAFEIYRIVQE
-557 LMGNIAKHAKAHII
+557 LMGNIAKHANAHII
-571 NVSMTYEKWG
+571 NVYMTYEKWG
-581 QIVLAV
+581 QIVLEI
-587 ENDGAEPQLK
+587 ENDGAQPQLK
-597 DSANGIGL
+597 DSTNGIGL
-605 HTTADRVLAMNG
+605 YTTTDRVLGMNG

-630 EIKLN
+630 EIKLNS

>member
-1 MYTNFIGYIC
+1 
-11 KDILSTLSNS
+11 
-21 YIMRRNHY
+21 MRRHLNL
-29 IIIIAAL
+29 IIFATL
-36 ILSLMACNRKPI
+36 IVSLAACNSKP
-48 TTQEQSKAERLLNV
+48 TVTQEQSKAESLLNA

-122 EGERIGSDEVLINQ
+122 EGERIGNDEVLINQ

-172 VANLYNNIAVMY
+172 VANLYNNIAVMF
-184 VETDRLREGISYA
+184 VETDRLKEGISYA
-197 DEAMRWA
+197 EEATRWA
-204 TEANDTIELF
+204 TEAKDTVELF

-227 DNYRDAR
+227 NDYKGAR
-234 QTIAPHFDEILST
+234 HTIVPHFDEILGT

-268 LLDEADRYLRQL
+268 LIDEADSYLRKL

-306 ARHNYKDEL
+306 AQHNYMGEL

-343 MRLTGNTADALRY
+343 MRLTGNTNEALRY
-356 MIEAYNI
+356 MSEAYNI
-363 ADSTKNSGVSRQLSE
+363 ADSTKNSDVNRQLSE

-391 IVKLSKEKATERAR
+391 IVKLNQEKATERAR
-405 FMTVVLVLAITT
+405 LMTVVLVLAVTS
-417 MLLAFGIVVILYKRR
+417 MLLAFGIVLILYKRR

-463 GVCNDLLGLQMLMAT
+463 GVCNDLLGLQILMT
-478 GDKQQTIPILKDIM
+478 TSDKEQTIPILKDIM

-512 AQVAADYVTHYPL
+512 AKVAADYVTHYPL
-525 ANCNINFQ
+525 ANCKINFQ
-533 STDTDRWKH
+533 ATDTDRWQH
-542 IDQAKAFEIYRIIQE
+542 IDQAKAFEIYRIVQE
-557 LMGNIAKHAKAHII
+557 LMGNIAKHANAHII
-571 NVSMTYEKWG
+571 NVYMTYEKWG
-581 QIVLAV
+581 QIVLEV
-587 ENDGAEPQLK
+587 ENDGAQPQLK
-597 DSANGIGL
+597 DSTNGIGL
-605 HTTADRVLAMNG
+605 YTTTDRVLGMNG
-617 EIKRSEA
+617 EIKRSQT

-630 EIKLN
+630 EIKLNS

>member
-1 MYTNFIGYIC
+1 
-11 KDILSTLSNS
+11 
-21 YIMRRNHY
+21 MRRHLNL
-29 IIIIAAL
+29 IIFATL
-36 ILSLMACNRKPI
+36 IVSLAACNSKP
-48 TTQEQSKAERLLNV
+48 TVTQEQSKAESLLNA

-122 EGERIGSDEVLINQ
+122 EGERIGNDEVLINQ

-172 VANLYNNIAVMY
+172 VANLYNNIAVMF
-184 VETDRLREGISYA
+184 VETDRLKEGISYA
-197 DEAMRWA
+197 EEATRWA
-204 TEANDTIELF
+204 TEAKDTVELF

-227 DNYRDAR
+227 NDYKGAR
-234 QTIAPHFDEILST
+234 HTIVPHFDEILGT

-262 SCVKLG
+262 SCIKLG
-268 LLDEADRYLRQL
+268 LIDEADSYLRKL

-306 ARHNYKDEL
+306 AQHNYMGEL

-343 MRLTGNTADALRY
+343 MRLTGNTNEALRY
-356 MIEAYNI
+356 MREAYNI
-363 ADSTKNSGVSRQLSE
+363 ADSTKNSDVNRQLSE

-391 IVKLSKEKATERAR
+391 IVKLSQEKATERAR
-405 FMTVVLVLAITT
+405 LMTVVLVLAVTS
-417 MLLAFGIVVILYKRR
+417 MLLAFGIVLILYKRR

-463 GVCNDLLGLQMLMAT
+463 GVCNDLLGLQILMT
-478 GDKQQTIPILKDIM
+478 TSDKEQTIPILKDIM

-512 AQVAADYVTHYPL
+512 AKVTADYVTHYPL
-525 ANCNINFQ
+525 ANCKINFQ
-533 STDTDRWKH
+533 ATDTDRWQY
-542 IDQAKAFEIYRIIQE
+542 IDQAKAFEIYRIVQE
-557 LMGNIAKHAKAHII
+557 LMGNIAKHANAHII
-571 NVSMTYEKWG
+571 NVSMTYEKCG
-581 QIVLAV
+581 QIVLEV
-587 ENDGAEPQLK
+587 ENDGTQPQLK
-597 DSANGIGL
+597 DSPNGIGL
-605 HTTADRVLAMNG
+605 YTTTDRVLGMNG
-617 EIKRSEA
+617 EIKRSET

-630 EIKLN
+630 EIKLNS

>member
-1 MYTNFIGYIC
+1 
-11 KDILSTLSNS
+11 
-21 YIMRRNHY
+21 MRRHLN
-29 IIIIAAL
+29 L
-36 ILSLMACNRKPI
+36 ILFATLIVSLAACNSKP
-48 TTQEQSKAERLLNV
+48 TVTQEQSKAESLLNA

-122 EGERIGSDEVLINQ
+122 EGERIGNDEVLINQ

-172 VANLYNNIAVMY
+172 VANLYNNIAVMF
-184 VETDRLREGISYA
+184 VETDRLKEGISYA
-197 DEAMRWA
+197 EEATRWA
-204 TEANDTIELF
+204 TEAKDTVELF

-227 DNYRDAR
+227 NDYKGAR
-234 QTIAPHFDEILST
+234 HTIVPHFDEILGT

-268 LLDEADRYLRQL
+268 LIDEADSYLRKL

-293 SLGILEI
+293 SLDILEI

-306 ARHNYKDEL
+306 AQHNYMGEL

-343 MRLTGNTADALRY
+343 MRLTGNTNEALRY
-356 MIEAYNI
+356 MREAYNI
-363 ADSTKNSGVSRQLSE
+363 ADSTKNSDVNRQLSE

-391 IVKLSKEKATERAR
+391 IVKLNQEKATERAR
-405 FMTVVLVLAITT
+405 LMTVVLVLAVTS
-417 MLLAFGIVVILYKRR
+417 MLLAFGIVLILYKRR

-463 GVCNDLLGLQMLMAT
+463 GVCNDLLGLQILMT
-478 GDKQQTIPILKDIM
+478 TSDREQTIPILKDIM

-512 AQVAADYVTHYPL
+512 AKVAADYVTHYPL
-525 ANCNINFQ
+525 ANCKINFQ
-533 STDTDRWKH
+533 ATDTDRWQH
-542 IDQAKAFEIYRIIQE
+542 IDQAKAFEIYRIVQE
-557 LMGNIAKHAKAHII
+557 LMGNIAKHANAHII

-581 QIVLAV
+581 QIVLEV
-587 ENDGAEPQLK
+587 ENDGAQPQLK
-597 DSANGIGL
+597 DSTNGIGL
-605 HTTADRVLAMNG
+605 YTTTDRVLGMNG
-617 EIKRSEA
+617 EIKRSET

-630 EIKLN
+630 EIKLNS

>member
-1 MYTNFIGYIC
+1 MRKHLRLI
-11 KDILSTLSNS
+11 ILATL
-21 YIMRRNHY
+21 IV
-29 IIIIAAL
+29 
-36 ILSLMACNRKPI
+36 SLAACNSKP
-48 TTQEQSKAERLLNV
+48 TVTQEQSKAESLLNA

-122 EGERIGSDEVLINQ
+122 EGERIGNDEVLINQ

-172 VANLYNNIAVMY
+172 VANLYNNIAVMF
-184 VETDRLREGISYA
+184 VETDRLKEGISYA
-197 DEAMRWA
+197 EEATRWA
-204 TEANDTIELF
+204 TEAKDTVELF

-227 DNYRDAR
+227 NDYKGAR
-234 QTIAPHFDEILST
+234 HTIVPHFDEILGT

-268 LLDEADRYLRQL
+268 LIDEADSYLRKL

-306 ARHNYKDEL
+306 AQHNYMGEL

-343 MRLTGNTADALRY
+343 MRLTGNTNEALRY
-356 MIEAYNI
+356 MREAYNI
-363 ADSTKNSGVSRQLSE
+363 ADSTKNSDVNRQLSE

-391 IVKLSKEKATERAR
+391 IVKLNQEKATERAR
-405 FMTVVLVLAITT
+405 LMTVVLVLAVTS
-417 MLLAFGIVVILYKRR
+417 MLLAFGIVLILYKRR

-463 GVCNDLLGLQMLMAT
+463 GVCNDLLGLQILMT
-478 GDKQQTIPILKDIM
+478 TSDKEQTIPILKNIM

-512 AQVAADYVTHYPL
+512 AKVAADYVTHYPL
-525 ANCNINFQ
+525 ANCKINFQ
-533 STDTDRWKH
+533 ATDTDRWQH
-542 IDQAKAFEIYRIIQE
+542 IDQAKAFEIYRIVQE
-557 LMGNIAKHAKAHII
+557 LMGNIAKHANAHII
-571 NVSMTYEKWG
+571 NVYMTYEKWG
-581 QIVLAV
+581 QIVLEV
-587 ENDGAEPQLK
+587 ENDGAQPQLK
-597 DSANGIGL
+597 DSTNGIGL
-605 HTTADRVLAMNG
+605 YTTTDRVLGMNG
-617 EIKRSEA
+617 EIKRSET

-630 EIKLN
+630 EIKLNS

>member
-1 MYTNFIGYIC
+1 
-11 KDILSTLSNS
+11 
-21 YIMRRNHY
+21 MRRHLNL
-29 IIIIAAL
+29 IIFATL
-36 ILSLMACNRKPI
+36 IVSLAACNSKP
-48 TTQEQSKAERLLNV
+48 TVTQEQSKAESLLNA

-122 EGERIGSDEVLINQ
+122 EGERIGNDEVLINQ

-172 VANLYNNIAVMY
+172 VANLYNNIAVMF
-184 VETDRLREGISYA
+184 VETDRLKEGISYA
-197 DEAMRWA
+197 EEATRWA
-204 TEANDTIELF
+204 TEAKDTVELF

-227 DNYRDAR
+227 NDYKGAR
-234 QTIAPHFDEILST
+234 QTIVPHFDEILRT

-268 LLDEADRYLRQL
+268 LIDEADSYLRKL

-306 ARHNYKDEL
+306 AQHNYMGEL

-343 MRLTGNTADALRY
+343 MRLTGNTNEALRY
-356 MIEAYNI
+356 MREAYNI
-363 ADSTKNSGVSRQLSE
+363 ADSTKNSNVNRQLSE

-391 IVKLSKEKATERAR
+391 IVKLNQEKATERAR
-405 FMTVVLVLAITT
+405 LMTIVLVLAVTS
-417 MLLAFGIVVILYKRR
+417 MLLAFGIILILYKRR

-463 GVCNDLLGLQMLMAT
+463 GVCNDLLGLQILMT
-478 GDKQQTIPILKDIM
+478 TSDKEQTIPILKDIM

-512 AQVAADYVTHYPL
+512 AKVAADYVTHYPL
-525 ANCNINFQ
+525 ANCKINFQ
-533 STDTDRWKH
+533 ATDTDRWQH
-542 IDQAKAFEIYRIIQE
+542 IDQAKAFEIYRIVQE
-557 LMGNIAKHAKAHII
+557 LMGNIAKHANAHII
-571 NVSMTYEKWG
+571 NVYMTYEKWG
-581 QIVLAV
+581 QIVLEI
-587 ENDGAEPQLK
+587 ENDGAQPQLK
-597 DSANGIGL
+597 DSTNGIGL
-605 HTTADRVLAMNG
+605 YTTTDRVLGMNG
-617 EIKRSEA
+617 EIKRSET

-630 EIKLN
+630 EIKLNS

>member
-1 MYTNFIGYIC
+1 
-11 KDILSTLSNS
+11 
-21 YIMRRNHY
+21 MRRHLRL
-29 IIIIAAL
+29 IILATLIA
-36 ILSLMACNRKPI
+36 SLAACNSKP
-48 TTQEQSKAERLLNV
+48 TVTQEQSKAESLLNA

-122 EGERIGSDEVLINQ
+122 EGERIGNDEVLINQ

-172 VANLYNNIAVMY
+172 VANLYNNIAVMF
-184 VETDRLREGISYA
+184 VETDRLKEGISYA
-197 DEAMRWA
+197 EEATRWA
-204 TEANDTIELF
+204 TDAKDTVELF

-227 DNYRDAR
+227 NDYKGAR
-234 QTIAPHFDEILST
+234 HTIVPHFDEILGT

-262 SCVKLG
+262 SCIKLG
-268 LLDEADRYLRQL
+268 LIDEADSYLRKL

-306 ARHNYKDEL
+306 AQHNYMGEL

-343 MRLTGNTADALRY
+343 MRLTGNTNEALRY
-356 MIEAYNI
+356 MKEAYNI
-363 ADSTKNSGVSRQLSE
+363 ADSTKNSDVNRQLSE

-391 IVKLSKEKATERAR
+391 IVKLNQEKATERAR
-405 FMTVVLVLAITT
+405 LMTVVLVLAVTS
-417 MLLAFGIVVILYKRR
+417 MLLAFGIVLILYKRR

-463 GVCNDLLGLQMLMAT
+463 GVCNDLLGLQILMT
-478 GDKQQTIPILKDIM
+478 TSDKEQTIPILKDIM

-512 AQVAADYVTHYPL
+512 AKVAADYVTHYPL
-525 ANCNINFQ
+525 ANCKINFQ
-533 STDTDRWKH
+533 ATDTDRWQH
-542 IDQAKAFEIYRIIQE
+542 IDQAKAFEIYRIVQE
-557 LMGNIAKHAKAHII
+557 LMGNIAKHANAHII

-581 QIVLAV
+581 QIVLEV
-587 ENDGAEPQLK
+587 ENDGAQPQLK
-597 DSANGIGL
+597 DSTNGIGL
-605 HTTADRVLAMNG
+605 YTTTDRVLGMNG
-617 EIKRSEA
+617 EIKRSET

-630 EIKLN
+630 EIKLNS